1 MGPRSDERGD
11 ASLPVARA
19 RKFNF
24 LQWGRAQMSAEIWA
38 RRWPSSDS
46 ATLQW
51 GRAQMS
57 AEINPASAAATS
69 TMPLQ
74 WGRAQMSAEINPASA
89 AATSTMPLQWGRA
102 QMSAEMAAELLR
114 GVADGTFNGAA
125 LR

>member
-1 MGPRSDERGD
+1 
-11 ASLPVARA
+11 
-19 RKFNF
+19 
-24 LQWGRAQMSAEIWA
+24 MSAEIWA

-46 ATLQW
+46 AT
-51 GRAQMS
+51 
-57 AEINPASAAATS
+57 
-69 TMPLQ
+69 LQ